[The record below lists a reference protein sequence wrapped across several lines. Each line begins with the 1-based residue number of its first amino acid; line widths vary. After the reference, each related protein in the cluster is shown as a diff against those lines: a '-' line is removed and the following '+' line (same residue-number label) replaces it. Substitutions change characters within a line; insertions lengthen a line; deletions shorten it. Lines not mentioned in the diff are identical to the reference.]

1 MEILPSKEL
10 DGVKIIKNFYSSD
23 SRGSFTKI
31 INEDDFL
38 KNGMVCDFKE
48 SYYSMSNKD
57 VVRGMHFQI
66 PPYDHEKLVNVIKG
80 CVVDVLLDLRKDSK
94 TYGRCSSVMLKDSE
108 HLSLYIPKGF
118 AHGFKCLE
126 DNTIMLYNVTSVYN
140 RECDCG
146 VLWSSIPYDWNI
158 ENPILAD
165 RDKGFVRLEDFKSPF

>member
-94 TYGRCSSVMLKDSE
+94 TYGRCS
-108 HLSLYIPKGF
+108 
-118 AHGFKCLE
+118 
-126 DNTIMLYNVTSVYN
+126 
-140 RECDCG
+140 
-146 VLWSSIPYDWNI
+146 
-158 ENPILAD
+158 
-165 RDKGFVRLEDFKSPF
+165 